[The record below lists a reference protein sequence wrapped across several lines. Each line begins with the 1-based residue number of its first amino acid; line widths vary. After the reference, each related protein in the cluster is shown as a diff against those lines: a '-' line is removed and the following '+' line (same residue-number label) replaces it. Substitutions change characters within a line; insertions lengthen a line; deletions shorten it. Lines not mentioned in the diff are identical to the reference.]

1 MTQLHL
7 FLDKRTKVAMDAAD
21 QSESSLT
28 SSAYDVLQKRL
39 MKLEVVPH
47 TTQLC
52 GSLFGPDD
60 LESEDRYG
68 DVASAQTIST
78 YPTIPN
84 CGRLGDP
91 ICDRF
96 YIHLYEQ
103 TSIITL
109 ADGCSWGPKPR
120 EAAMLAC
127 NEIVS
132 CMASRLHG
140 CIHTWDIGCLL
151 LKALMRAHGKI
162 LATKDACYDPGTTT
176 VLAGVLAKLK
186 EPADGKNWV
195 FVCVSVGDCKAF
207 YYSMKEHTFV
217 DITAGN
223 RLNLSDARDCGGRLG
238 PADAEECAP
247 DLRNLMSYYAL
258 LDDDDIVVAVSDG
271 VHDNFDPQL
280 RGIDPSDYG
289 ISASTW

>member
-1 MTQLHL
+1 
-7 FLDKRTKVAMDAAD
+7 
-21 QSESSLT
+21 
-28 SSAYDVLQKRL
+28 
-39 MKLEVVPH
+39 
-47 TTQLC
+47 
-52 GSLFGPDD
+52 
-60 LESEDRYG
+60 
-68 DVASAQTIST
+68 
-78 YPTIPN
+78 
-84 CGRLGDP
+84 
-91 ICDRF
+91 
-96 YIHLYEQ
+96 
-103 TSIITL
+103 
-109 ADGCSWGPKPR
+109 
-120 EAAMLAC
+120 MLAC

-289 ISASTW
+289 ISASTWEEAEEKFPDKTHIEKSKYLINTLNEVADKCEGPITPHHITKSLIELSEEITKSGREYMEQTVGARQPE